1 MQLLN
6 HLKTLEPELLET
18 IETLVQYESPST
30 DKEHCDRLV
39 RHLAGV
45 WSELGLK
52 TEIIEEEETGDHL
65 RVVYEPEGE
74 AQGQLLVLS
83 HVDTVWPVGTTA
95 ERPFRVE
102 GDRAFGPGIFDMK
115 TGAAQT
121 IYALRALLELGQAPA
136 KRIVLLYNTDE
147 EIGSPTSRGLI
158 EEEAKRSD
166 AVLVLEPSV
175 PPQGAL
181 KTFRKG
187 VGMYTLKITG
197 KASHAG
203 ADPELGVSAV
213 TELAH
218 QIIHLNSLA
227 DEEQGTTVNVGVVEG
242 GTRRNVIAAS
252 ARAGIDVRITS
263 LAEAERIHR
272 DLMAVESVLAGTT
285 LEMTGEINRP
295 PMLRTERTVA
305 LFEQARHLAAE
316 LGFDLQE
323 TSSGGGSDGNFT
335 AALGVP
341 TVDGL
346 GAVGEGGHAE
356 HEHIL
361 IDHLVPRT
369 ALLARL
375 LETL

>member
-1 MQLLN
+1 MQLRE
-6 HLKTLEPELLET
+6 HLKTLEPDLLET
-18 IETLVQYESPST
+18 IEALVQYESPST
-30 DKEHCDRLV
+30 DKERCDGLV

-65 RVVYEPEGE
+65 RVIYEPEGE

-83 HVDTVWPVGTTA
+83 HVDTVWPVGTTT

-102 GDRAFGPGIFDMK
+102 GDRAYGPGIFDMK

-158 EEEAKRSD
+158 EEEARQSD

-175 PPQGAL
+175 PPMGAL

-187 VGMYTLKITG
+187 VGMYNLEITG
-197 KASHAG
+197 RPAHAG
-203 ADPELGVSAV
+203 ADPEQGVSAV

-227 DEEQGTTVNVGVVEG
+227 AEEQGTTVNVGVVQG
-242 GTRRNVIAAS
+242 GTRSNVIAAA
-252 ARAGIDVRITS
+252 ARAEIDVRVTS
-263 LAEAERIHR
+263 MEEADRIHQ
-272 DLMAVESVLAGTT
+272 DMMAVKSVLAGTT
-285 LEMTGEINRP
+285 LKMTGGINRP

-305 LFEQARHLAAE
+305 LFEQARQLAFE
-316 LGFDLQE
+316 IGFELQE
-323 TSSGGGSDGNFT
+323 ASTGGGSDGNFT

-341 TVDGL
+341 TIDGL

>member
-1 MQLLN
+1 
-6 HLKTLEPELLET
+6 
-18 IETLVQYESPST
+18 
-30 DKEHCDRLV
+30 
-39 RHLAGV
+39 
-45 WSELGLK
+45 
-52 TEIIEEEETGDHL
+52 
-65 RVVYEPEGE
+65 
-74 AQGQLLVLS
+74 
-83 HVDTVWPVGTTA
+83 VDTVWPVGTTA